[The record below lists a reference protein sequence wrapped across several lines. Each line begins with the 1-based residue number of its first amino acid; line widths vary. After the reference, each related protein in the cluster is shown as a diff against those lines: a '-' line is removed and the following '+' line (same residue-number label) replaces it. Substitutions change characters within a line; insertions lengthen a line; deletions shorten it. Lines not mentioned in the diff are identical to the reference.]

1 MLRWE
6 CNQGVRQELDLTTY
20 RSNPLDQSE
29 ASSSQIS
36 SRPEHSDIIGHKLL
50 IFHSSEY
57 RLAFNRIYT
66 LLSMS
71 QGVLPSPSS
80 DAKMFFFHEGTL
92 KICPAG
98 APLVP
103 LYLGETTW
111 KLTTEEK
118 MKFVLAALWTKTKSS
133 RGKSQAVSLC
143 SPELLNPL
151 TTVELFMIMS
161 PNSLLGTILLCWSKF
176 CLQVQKYVIST
187 MNDMV
192 RQTYRTETW
201 ANEI

>member
-1 MLRWE
+1 M
-6 CNQGVRQELDLTTY
+6 
-20 RSNPLDQSE
+20 
-29 ASSSQIS
+29 
-36 SRPEHSDIIGHKLL
+36 
-50 IFHSSEY
+50 
-57 RLAFNRIYT
+57 
-66 LLSMS
+66 
-71 QGVLPSPSS
+71 
-80 DAKMFFFHEGTL
+80 
-92 KICPAG
+92 
-98 APLVP
+98 P